1 MFPRKPNAATIR
13 RRNGPNQAS
22 RSSRFVKLKLSESLR
37 TSRPPNWKSD
47 RSFAPVAGVVAPNA
61 GAVAPG
67 RSGSADLLHESHEVV
82 EQPFL
87 GDFPGLIPR
96 GDGAELDVEALVGR
110 WDDFAFGRLHG
121 SLHRPVEVC
130 DGAGVIALRE
140 QDLVRPVDQM
150 VVREDLEKL
159 LCLGF
164 VIVSSPRGI
173 RLSWP
178 VHRGVLGMP
187 LPEDRPVLLVPRI
200 VQRLH
205 ELDELFRLHL
215 VPGSPRPP
223 LRTKSLRRL
232 GQPGRRLASRQ
243 ASRPTRLDYNSEDA

>member
-1 MFPRKPNAATIR
+1 MFPPKPNAATIR
-13 RRNGPNQAS
+13 RRNGPNQVS
-22 RSSRFVKLKLSESLR
+22 RSSRSAKLKPSESLR
-37 TSRPPNWKSD
+37 TSRPPDWKPD
-47 RSFAPVAGVVAPNA
+47 RHFPPVPGVVAPNA
-61 GAVAPG
+61 GAGAPA
-67 RSGSADLLHESHEVV
+67 RSGNADLLHESDEVV
-82 EQPFL
+82 EQSLL
-87 GDFPGLIPR
+87 GDLPGLIPR

-121 SLHRPVEVC
+121 SLHRPEEVG

-140 QDLVRPVDQM
+140 QDLVRPVDEM
-150 VVREDLEKL
+150 VVREDLEEL

-205 ELDELFRLHL
+205 ELDELFRLHV
-215 VPGSPRPP
+215 VPGSQTP
-223 LRTKSLRRL
+223 S
-232 GQPGRRLASRQ
+232 PGKV
-243 ASRPTRLDYNSEDA
+243 